1 MNTFSKLFYI
11 GLTIFVFPLMIICLL
26 FIFNLVEPTPP
37 LPVEKSIYYDT
48 VKVKVPVHI
57 YDTIK
62 IEKIVTKTKYIE
74 NDTTRSSN

>member
-1 MNTFSKLFYI
+1 MNKFNKLFYI
-11 GLTIFVFPLMIICLL
+11 GLIIFVFPLIIICLP
-26 FIFNLVEPTPP
+26 FIFNLIEPTPP

-62 IEKIVTKTKYIE
+62 IEKIFIKYIE